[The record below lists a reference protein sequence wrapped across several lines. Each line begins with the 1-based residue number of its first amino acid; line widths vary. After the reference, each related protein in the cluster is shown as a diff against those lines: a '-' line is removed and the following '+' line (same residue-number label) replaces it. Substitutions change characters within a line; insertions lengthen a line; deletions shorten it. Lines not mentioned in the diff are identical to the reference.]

1 MRVSPPKA
9 VLALAFLASFI
20 SCVGSG
26 RQSADDSPHAKNAGA
41 PNYDEGA
48 VPAYELPD
56 PLLCLDGTRIED
68 QRGWSETRRPEILE
82 LFRDQV
88 YGRSPEPLAKVRVEL
103 LEEGV
108 SELAGGAQR
117 RQLRVHVAPTLS
129 FDLLIYLPQPS
140 AGPVPAFLAPNYYGN
155 LSVHADPKILM
166 SRSWMGEKEEFGI
179 VDHRATEATR
189 GVRSNRW
196 AIEAILRRGYAFCTV
211 HYGDIDP
218 DVDDGFNNGVHGAFP
233 SPEGERTGDAW
244 GSIAGWAF
252 GLSRCLDAL
261 EQDPDIDATRV
272 AVMGH
277 SRLGKTALWAGAE
290 DQRFALVIS
299 NDSGCGGA
307 ALSRRPFGESV
318 ARINAVFPYWFC
330 RNFHAYGA
338 DVTRLPVDQ
347 HMLLALI
354 APRPAYVAS
363 AAEDL
368 WADPRGEF
376 LSARHAQPVYELLGA
391 PGLLGDEPPATN
403 VSVQGPL
410 GYHRRDGEHDVTD
423 VDWAHYLDFAD
434 RHLAFKDD

>member
-1 MRVSPPKA
+1 MNTRHCFSPA
-9 VLALAFLASFI
+9 IALGLAALA
-20 SCVGSG
+20 
-26 RQSADDSPHAKNAGA
+26 A
-41 PNYDEGA
+41 PAVAHPLQVNHDESA

-68 QRGWSETRRPEILE
+68 ERGWIEKRRPEILE

-88 YGRSPEPLAKVRVEL
+88 YGRSPKSTAKVRVEL

-108 SELAGGAQR
+108 SELAGGAHR
-117 RQLRVHVAPTLS
+117 RQVRVHVTSTLS
-129 FDLLIYLPQPS
+129 LDLLIYLPRDH
-140 AGPVPAFLAPNYYGN
+140 AGPVPAFLAPNFYGN

-166 SRSWMGEKEEFGI
+166 SRSWMRQNKDFGI

-189 GVRSNRW
+189 GVRSSRW
-196 AIEAILRRGYAFCTV
+196 AIEAILSRGYAFCTV

-218 DVDDGFNNGVHGAFP
+218 DVNDGFKNGVHGAFP
-233 SPEGERTGDAW
+233 SSEGERTGDAW

-261 EQDPDIDATRV
+261 EQDAGIDATRV

-307 ALSRRPFGESV
+307 ALSRRQFGETV
-318 ARINAVFPYWFC
+318 ARINEVFPHWFC

-338 DVTRLPVDQ
+338 DVSRLPVDQ
-347 HMLLALI
+347 HMLVALI

-363 AAEDL
+363 ASEDL

-376 LSARHAQPVYELLGA
+376 LSAKHSRLVYELLGA
-391 PGLLGDEPPATN
+391 PSLLGDEPPGTN
-403 VSVQGPL
+403 VSVQGSL
-410 GYHRRDGEHDVTD
+410 GYHRRDGKHDVTEL
-423 VDWAHYLDFAD
+423 DWAHYLDFAD
-434 RHLAFKDD
+434 LHFASKDD